1 MKKSTII
8 DILRSD
14 KTVFSFKEI
23 LLTSGEHNPAL
34 LRGRLYYYV
43 KKGQLH
49 PIRRGLYAKDKNYD
63 KFELAT
69 KVFTP
74 SYVSF
79 ETVLADA
86 GIIFQKYRQIFMA
99 TYLTREITCDNR
111 LYTYKKIRNELLTN
125 PAGIEQKD
133 NYAIASPERAFLDVL
148 YLNKEYHFDNLRPLN
163 WEKAFAL
170 LPMYGNQRMEKKMSI
185 YYEDFKA
192 NQ

>member
-1 MKKSTII
+1 MRKDTFIN
-8 DILRSD
+8 ILRSE

-23 LLTSGEHNPAL
+23 LLASGEDNPAL

-49 PIRRGLYAKDKNYD
+49 AIRRGLYAKDKNYN

-86 GIIFQKYRQIFMA
+86 GVIFQKYNQIFTA
-99 TYLTREITCDNR
+99 TYLTREISCDNQ
-111 LYTYKKIRNELLTN
+111 LYTYKKIKNELLTN

-133 NYAIASPERAFLDVL
+133 NFAIASPERAFLDVL
-148 YLNKEYHFDNLRPLN
+148 YLNKEYHFDNLRPLS

-170 LPMYGNQRMEKKMSI
+170 LPMYGNHRMEKKARE
-185 YYEDFKA
+185 YFEDFKA
-192 NQ
+192 NE